1 MDPLINV
8 GDVTDLVIL
17 DIELP
22 RLGGRDVQ
30 RELAANAATRNIPI
44 VVVTG
49 SDTSLLDACAFYCV
63 LRKPVTTDS
72 LVAIVDRCLQDA
84 QRRRNRPAAS
94 RAQAERRKART
105 APSVAIM
112 RFDAKQQRRRASQYI
127 CSPAPKP
134 FVLARP
140 AGVVDSLRLGQMTAT
155 AAIRDGFL
163 VL

>member
-94 RAQAERRKART
+94 RAQAERRKALYCPFCGDYAVRRETT
-105 APSVAIM
+105 ATTGIAIHM
-112 RFDAKQQRRRASQYI
+112 FACAE
-127 CSPAPKP
+127 A
-134 FVLARP
+134 V
-140 AGVVDSLRLGQMTAT
+140 RLGQTGG
-155 AAIRDGFL
+155 RRR
-163 VL
+163 

>member
-94 RAQAERRKART
+94 RAQAERRKALYC
-105 APSVAIM
+105 PFCGDM

-127 CSPAPKP
+127 RSPAPKA
-134 FVLARP
+134 V
-140 AGVVDSLRLGQMTAT
+140 RLGQTGG
-155 AAIRDGFL
+155 RRR
-163 VL
+163 